1 VLKFSFV
8 VCTVLAGFATARA
21 NTFTVTNT
29 SDVGPG
35 SLHDSILEANAAPGA
50 DEIHFN
56 IPGSGVQKIC
66 VNRNGLPEITDPLT
80 IDGYTQPGASPNTRA
95 LGNDAIIL
103 IHLDGRNDFS
113 GPVNGLVISA
123 GNSVVRGL
131 SITGIPARVYG
142 GIPGGPPPSPPEGDV
157 ILLKTNGG
165 NLIEGNFIGVTPNG
179 GSAGLY
185 HYTYIGVEVLS
196 DDNRIGGTSPASRNV
211 ISHQYSAIVSQ
222 GNGTVIEGNYTGTD
236 ASGFTAVNN
245 GQGITALGDNV
256 RIGGTAPGSG
266 NLITGS
272 QTNVVIGPQATGT
285 IVQGNLIGTKA
296 DGSGNLGTLSNA
308 MRIYGSQTLVGGL
321 EPGAGNRIS
330 YAIRGIAVAANNAA
344 GNTIF
349 SNVFTEGYG
358 YGIDLGNDEVTRND
372 LGDAD
377 AGANSLQNFPIVTS
391 VIRSSE
397 STRVIG
403 GLDSTASTEFTLQFF
418 VKRLS
423 STGDDLLGTACVT
436 TDSAG
441 AARFDFTFPGNTA
454 ANEFISATAT
464 DADGNTSEL
473 FRQYAPVQLANISTR
488 GKVGTGEEILIGGF
502 VIHRPQDFID
512 DFHKKVLIRAL
523 GPSLSAAGL
532 PVEGCLADPYLEVRN
547 SSGELI
553 ASNDNWRS
561 DQAQEIIDSGAPPSN
576 DFEAAVV
583 LTLGD
588 AGYTAQVRGANGA
601 TGLGIVEVFDLDPL
615 DPINSPRSGRL
626 VNISTRGRT
635 GGGDDLLIGGFIVR
649 GDTGQGVVVRAIGPD
664 LIGLGVADALA
675 DPTLELRDAS
685 GTLVAFNDDWR
696 DTQEQEI
703 QESALAPNDNRDS
716 TILTALV
723 PGHYTAIIRGRDNAA
738 GIALVE
744 VYALGQ

>member
-1 VLKFSFV
+1 MLKFFLA
-8 VCTVLAGFATARA
+8 VCTVLVGFATARA
-21 NTFTVTNT
+21 NTFTVTNA
-29 SDVGPG
+29 SDAGPG
-35 SLHDSILEANAAPGA
+35 SLHDAILEANAAPGA

-56 IPGSGVQKIC
+56 IPGSGVQKIY
-66 VNRNGLPEITDPLT
+66 VNRIGLPEITDPLA

-103 IHLDGRNDFS
+103 IHLDGQNDLA

-123 GNSVVRGL
+123 GNSIVRGL

-142 GIPGGPPPSPPEGDV
+142 GIPEDPPPEGDV

-165 NLIEGNFIGVTPNG
+165 NLIEGNFIGVTPSG
-179 GSAGLY
+179 GSAGSY
-185 HYTYIGVEVLS
+185 HYTYIGIEVLS
-196 DDNRIGGTSPASRNV
+196 DDNRIGGTTPASRNV
-211 ISHQYSAIVSQ
+211 ISHQYNAIVSQ
-222 GNGTVIEGNYTGTD
+222 GHGTVIEGNYTGTD

-245 GQGITALGDNV
+245 GAGVTALGDNI
-256 RIGGTAPGSG
+256 RIGGTAPGAG

-272 QTNVVIGPQATGT
+272 QINVVVGPQARGT
-285 IVQGNLIGTKA
+285 IVQGNLVGTKA

-330 YAIRGIAVAANNAA
+330 YAIRGIAIAANTAV

-349 SNVFTEGYG
+349 SNVFTGGYG

-372 LGDAD
+372 LGDSD
-377 AGANSLQNFPIVTS
+377 AGANNLQNFPVVTS

-403 GLDSTASTEFTLQFF
+403 GLDSIPSTEFTLQFF
-418 VKRLS
+418 VKRSS
-423 STGDDLLGTACVT
+423 STGDDLLGTGSVT
-436 TDSAG
+436 TNTGG
-441 AARFDFTFPGNTA
+441 AARFDLTFPGHTA

-464 DADGNTSEL
+464 DAAGNTSEL

-502 VIHRPQDFID
+502 VIHRPPYSID

-523 GPSLSAAGL
+523 GPSLSGAGL
-532 PVEGCLADPYLEVRN
+532 PVAGCLADPYLEVRN

-553 ASNDNWRS
+553 VSNDNWRS

-583 LTLGD
+583 VVLSD
-588 AGYTAQVRGANGA
+588 AGYTAQVRGANGG

-615 DPINSPRSGRL
+615 DPINSARSGRL
-626 VNISTRGRT
+626 VNLSTRGRT

-664 LIGLGVADALA
+664 LTALGIPGALPE
-675 DPTLELRDAS
+675 PTLELRDAS

-723 PGHYTAIIRGRDNAA
+723 PGHYTTIIRGRDNAA
-738 GIALVE
+738 GLALVE

>member
-1 VLKFSFV
+1 MLKFFLAA
-8 VCTVLAGFATARA
+8 CTVLVGFAAARA
-21 NTFTVTNT
+21 DTFTVTNT
-29 SDVGPG
+29 SDAGPG

-56 IPGSGVQKIC
+56 IPGSGVQKIF
-66 VNRNGLPEITDPLT
+66 VNRIGLPEITDPLT
-80 IDGYTQPGASPNTRA
+80 IDGYTQPGARPNTRA
-95 LGNDAIIL
+95 LGNDAVIL
-103 IHLDGRNDFS
+103 IQIDGQSDLS
-113 GPVNGLVISA
+113 GPVNGIVISG

-131 SITGIPARVYG
+131 SITGIPSRIYY
-142 GIPGGPPPSPPEGDV
+142 GIPEGPPPPPPEGDA
-157 ILLKTNGG
+157 IQLKTNGG
-165 NLIEGNFIGVTPNG
+165 NLIEGNFIGLTPSGANTG
-179 GSAGLY
+179 
-185 HYTYIGVEVLS
+185 HFTYRGIEALS
-196 DDNRIGGTSPASRNV
+196 SDNRIGGTAPESRNV
-211 ISHQYSAIVSQ
+211 ISRQQLSIVST
-222 GNGTVIEGNYTGTD
+222 GDRMVIEGNYLGSD
-236 ASGFTAVNN
+236 PSGFVVQNN
-245 GQGITALGDNV
+245 GAGVMVSGDNV
-256 RIGGTAPGSG
+256 RIGGTTPGSG

-272 QTNVVIGPQATGT
+272 QINIEVRPGATGT

-296 DGSGNLGTLSNA
+296 DGSGYLGTLSSA

-321 EPGAGNRIS
+321 EPGAGNRVS
-330 YAIRGIAVAANNAA
+330 YTIRGIAIAANNAV

-349 SNVFTEGYG
+349 SNVFTGGYG

-372 LGDAD
+372 LGDSD
-377 AGANSLQNFPIVTS
+377 AGANNLQNFPIVTS

-403 GLDSTASTEFTLQFF
+403 GLDSIASTEFTLQFF
-418 VKRLS
+418 VKRSS
-423 STGDDLLGTACVT
+423 STGDDLLGTGSVT
-436 TDSAG
+436 TNTGG
-441 AARFDFTFPGNTA
+441 AARFDFTFPGSTA

-473 FRQYAPVQLANISTR
+473 FRQYSAPVQLANISTR

-502 VIHRPQDFID
+502 VIHRPPYSID

-523 GPSLSAAGL
+523 GPSLSGAGL

-583 LTLGD
+583 VILSD

-615 DPINSPRSGRL
+615 DPINGPRSGRL

-664 LIGLGVADALA
+664 LTGLGIPGALPE
-675 DPTLELRDAS
+675 PTLELRDAS

-723 PGHYTAIIRGRDNAA
+723 PGHYTAIVRGRDNAA

-744 VYALGQ
+744 VYTLGQ